1 MNYNY
6 YVYILTNIYRTVFYT
21 GITNDL
27 FRRIIEHKIKINEGF
42 TNDYNVNRLVHY
54 ELFFNINDAIT
65 REKRSAIARSP
76 NKNFSIFPHMIDPEN
91 DPILNA
97 SSINS
102 EDYWFLKLNNME
114 QQKPEAESAEKTEGN
129 GAKE

>member
-65 REKRSAIARSP
+65 REKRLKRW
-76 NKNFSIFPHMIDPEN
+76 NRQWK
-91 DPILNA
+91 
-97 SSINS
+97 IN
-102 EDYWFLKLNNME
+102 LI
-114 QQKPEAESAEKTEGN
+114 EKTNPDWKDLAEFIGVTPKILKSARFSLTREGGPRPGRGRQTLCN
-129 GAKE
+129 REAPK

>member
-1 MNYNY
+1 
-6 YVYILTNIYRTVFYT
+6 
-21 GITNDL
+21 
-27 FRRIIEHKIKINEGF
+27 
-42 TNDYNVNRLVHY
+42 
-54 ELFFNINDAIT
+54 
-65 REKRSAIARSP
+65 
-76 NKNFSIFPHMIDPEN
+76 MIDPEN